1 MSPLLVV
8 AATVAAVI
16 VVVLGL
22 LSTVLRRRTG
32 LAHLVAAGVLQAVL
46 LVQFVLVVVALVGG
60 ERPPETATFLAYLVS
75 VVLVPVAGVLWS
87 RSEPTRWAGTVLAV
101 AGAVVGVMVWR
112 LLQLWEATGA

>member
-1 MSPLLVV
+1 MIPALVV
-8 AATVAAVI
+8 AATVAAL
-16 VVVLGL
+16 VVAALGG

-32 LAHLVAAGVLQAVL
+32 LAHLVAAGVLQLVL
-46 LVQFVLVVVALVGG
+46 LAQLAFVLVGLALG
-60 ERPPETATFLAYLVS
+60 ERPPETATFLAYLIS

-101 AGAVVGVMVWR
+101 AGLVVAVMVWR